1 MFLIMDYYPG
11 GNLYD
16 QIMNS
21 NLEEADAKK
30 YFCEILLAI
39 EELHKRNVIFWDL
52 KPDNV
57 VLDSSG
63 HVRLIDFGLS
73 KEGVY

>member
-1 MFLIMDYYPG
+1 MDYYPG
-11 GNLYD
+11 GNLFELVYSHVLSED
-16 QIMNS
+16 
-21 NLEEADAKK
+21 DAKK

-39 EELHKRNVIFWDL
+39 EELHKRNVIFRDL

-57 VLDSSG
+57 VLDGSG

-73 KEGVY
+73 KEGVYQSN